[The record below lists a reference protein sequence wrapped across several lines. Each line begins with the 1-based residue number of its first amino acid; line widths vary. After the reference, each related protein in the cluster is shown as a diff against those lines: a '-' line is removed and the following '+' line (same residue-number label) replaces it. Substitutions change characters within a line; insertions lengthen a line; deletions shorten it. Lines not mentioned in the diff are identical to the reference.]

1 MKTYK
6 LIFFIATFIL
16 FLSGCDNKNNN
27 GTVIDPPVMNPP
39 VIDPPVVN
47 PPVAENTEFYNNV
60 VAAFNQNEDDEPLE
74 VTETVDETSNFDA
87 LL

>member
-27 GTVIDPPVMNPP
+27 GTVV
-39 VIDPPVVN
+39 DPPVVN
-47 PPVAENTEFYNNV
+47 PPVVNPPVVENTEFYDNV
-60 VAAFNQNEDDEPLE
+60 VAAFNQSEDDEPLE
-74 VTETVDETSNFDA
+74 VTETADETSNFDA